1 MTAFLDRYEEI
12 VLVDFE
18 FNGKEG
24 NRPNACAW
32 SRTS

>member
-24 NRPNACAW
+24 NRP
-32 SRTS
+32 STS